1 MLSFQDLGL
10 KNYMFSKIINLM
22 ENGISQKDNPK
33 WILEILKLNKKEK
46 KKFSLG
52 DKSNGKE
59 NS

>member
-1 MLSFQDLGL
+1 
-10 KNYMFSKIINLM
+10 M